1 MSRMTKIVTLT
12 VTRWL
17 KILTPKTEMK
27 KAMVVPEMAL
37 KLLRMIRIKAQI
49 VRTVIIQEKL
59 PVTAQS

>member
-1 MSRMTKIVTLT
+1 MSRMTKIVILP

-27 KAMVVPEMAL
+27 TTMVIL
-37 KLLRMIRIKAQI
+37 KMKMQILIMIRIIAQMAMK
-49 VRTVIIQEKL
+49 TLIQEKL

>member
-27 KAMVVPEMAL
+27 TTMVIL
-37 KLLRMIRIKAQI
+37 KMKMQILIMIRIIAQMAMK
-49 VRTVIIQEKL
+49 TLIQEKL